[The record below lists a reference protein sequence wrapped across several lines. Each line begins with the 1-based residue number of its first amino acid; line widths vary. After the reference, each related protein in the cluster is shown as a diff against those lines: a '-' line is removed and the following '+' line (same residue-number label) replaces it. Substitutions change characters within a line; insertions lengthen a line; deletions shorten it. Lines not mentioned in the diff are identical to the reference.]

1 MATSNRF
8 LRLVVISDTHSQ
20 HRFFPSPL
28 PRGDVLVH
36 CGDLAKSRTVLKPE
50 EYRDFVNWFSD
61 QPHPRKVMICGNR
74 DDFMDSDVMRS
85 RDRNMDEVR
94 EVQSWIIDNDRIDYL
109 QDSQLVI
116 PSADGEGSVKFWGS
130 PWTQQYSASGKPSR
144 KGFQLPPGEA
154 LQEKWDLIPSD
165 TDVLLTHGP
174 PHTVCDLSDRG
185 IPSGCPGL
193 LKTVVERVKPRL
205 HMFGHIHEGY
215 GTAKLGQTQFV
226 NAASINKKTRKLTNP
241 PVVIDFPFSADDDLI
256 VGAAPTNIV

>member
-1 MATSNRF
+1 
-8 LRLVVISDTHSQ
+8 
-20 HRFFPSPL
+20 
-28 PRGDVLVH
+28 
-36 CGDLAKSRTVLKPE
+36 
-50 EYRDFVNWFSD
+50 
-61 QPHPRKVMICGNR
+61 MICGNR

-154 LQEKWDLIPSD
+154 LQEKWDLVGFYYSAVFNIVSIFNITTVKIPSD

-185 IPSGCPGL
+185 VPSGCPGL

-215 GTAKLGQTQFV
+215 GTSKLGQTQFV
-226 NAASINKKTRKLTNP
+226 NAASINKKTKKLTNP